1 MKTGGG
7 FKMKNIA
14 HRTSGL
20 GLLVLLMLGATSAS
34 QAQIILDRKVGEI
47 FVAIG
52 GGQYQVWDFSNTPT
66 VETITN
72 GAGSNAGC
80 AFDSMYHPFT
90 TGVTANNVFR
100 DMIDDPQNVLQAIS
114 VPANGGAPTSI
125 AFDGAGNFYAGQA
138 GGNGLIAEYSPGPSG
153 TFSFV
158 QTLPVNTKT
167 LKGGSAWMDLSTDG
181 NTIYF
186 TNGTN
191 TISRF
196 AVSSSTIRKFASI
209 SNATL
214 YALRVLPSAT
224 QTATGGLLLV
234 AAVFSGS
241 SQIYL
246 LDGKGN
252 TVAPSPYSVAG
263 ANNLQVLTLDPD
275 GKHFWVGSPTSNN
288 FFEIDFATGT
298 PSVAHNTV
306 NKGAA
311 RGPNGLCAYGGF
323 SAAQPQPTAVT
334 ATLTPNSSTANT
346 TCTAAS
352 GGIFNCTFS
361 TVVPP
366 PTPAEACPFGN
377 TTNNCF
383 GMTLHQITPS
393 SGVQLTYNYSQIA
406 QRAGTSDAGLMCDL
420 TSPDGTKCEV
430 HSVDVSPIGGSS
442 TTYNYDLDIFSV
454 QSTTNPEVLKN
465 EAHNVT
471 DFLIHGS
478 SRAGGSGSGGG
489 STFTVNEQPIAVAGQ
504 ASCGWIS
511 PLINSQYNNQ
521 RVIPFKFQGAVS
533 FSDCPSPSSTQLL
546 TNLVPSLEILQAN
559 SAAPGATTNTAPQP
573 VAYTLSNGTQCPAV
587 PGCQMRLDPTSGTY
601 ILNVDASSLPGGGTT
616 YFGWAY
622 DTNTPPQIP
631 SFSYTL
637 NSMTQTDFFTVK

>member
-1 MKTGGG
+1 MQ
-7 FKMKNIA
+7 NIA

-52 GGQYQVWDFSNTPT
+52 NGQYQVWDFSNTPT
-66 VETITN
+66 VVETITN

-263 ANNLQVLTLDPD
+263 ENNLQVLTLDPD

-383 GMTLHQITPS
+383 GMTLNQITPS

-406 QRAGTSDAGLMCDL
+406 QRAGTSDTGLMCDL

-430 HSVDVSPIGGSS
+430 HSVDISPIGGSS

-478 SRAGGSGSGGG
+478 SRTGGSGSAGG

-511 PLINSQYNNQ
+511 PLINSRYNNQ

-637 NSMTQTDFFTVK
+637 NSMTQTDFFTVN

>member
-7 FKMKNIA
+7 FKMKNIS

-52 GGQYQVWDFSNTPT
+52 NGQYQVWDFSNTPT
-66 VETITN
+66 VVETITN

-138 GGNGLIAEYSPGPSG
+138 GGNGLIAEYSPTPSG
-153 TFSFV
+153 TFSFSR
-158 QTLPVNTKT
+158 TLPVNTTK
-167 LKGGSAWMDLSTDG
+167 LNGGSAWMDLSTDG

-214 YALRVLPSAT
+214 YGLRVLPAAT

-246 LDGKGN
+246 LNSSGG

-263 ANNLQVLTLDPD
+263 ETNLQVLTLDPD
-275 GKHFWVGSPTSNN
+275 GKSFWAGSPSTHN
-288 FFEIDFATGT
+288 FYKLSFATGNVEVGPVST
-298 PSVAHNTV
+298 GVGSGPS
-306 NKGAA
+306 
-311 RGPNGLCAYGGF
+311 GLCAYGGF
-323 SAAQPQPTAVT
+323 SAAQPQPTTVT
-334 ATLTPNSSTANT
+334 VALTP
-346 TCTAAS
+346 AS
-352 GGIFNCTFS
+352 PLC
-361 TVVPP
+361 
-366 PTPAEACPFGN
+366 
-377 TTNNCF
+377 
-383 GMTLHQITPS
+383 
-393 SGVQLTYNYSQIA
+393 
-406 QRAGTSDAGLMCDL
+406 
-420 TSPDGTKCEV
+420 
-430 HSVDVSPIGGSS
+430 
-442 TTYNYDLDIFSV
+442 
-454 QSTTNPEVLKN
+454 
-465 EAHNVT
+465 
-471 DFLIHGS
+471 
-478 SRAGGSGSGGG
+478 
-489 STFTVNEQPIAVAGQ
+489 TVN
-504 ASCGWIS
+504 
-511 PLINSQYNNQ
+511 
-521 RVIPFKFQGAVS
+521 
-533 FSDCPSPSSTQLL
+533 
-546 TNLVPSLEILQAN
+546 
-559 SAAPGATTNTAPQP
+559 APTNTM
-573 VAYTLSNGTQCPAV
+573 N
-587 PGCQMRLDPTSGTY
+587 
-601 ILNVDASSLPGGGTT
+601 
-616 YFGWAY
+616 
-622 DTNTPPQIP
+622 
-631 SFSYTL
+631 
-637 NSMTQTDFFTVK
+637 